1 MWRFLLPLSLC
12 IGGVWASSASET
24 PSEYLESHC
33 SQIIRWGKDPPRCV
47 ANARSDLP
55 QFDPTCKHEIVYAS
69 HPVKAATGSYA
80 ASGKLGF
87 LHTGVTFKE
96 TCRKVNHCYTFE
108 FWALDFTPNGL
119 VVPEVRNGKPAWN
132 NTAVVS
138 WQAANPHRAWG
149 DTGYIKEVHVGYAD
163 GSTLNAFM
171 GWVLDWYSKHKYYQL
186 WNVWNS
192 PTIGGKGGSSQR
204 FIDDT
209 TCSRFTQDA
218 LTALATSYNL
228 PLDSRE
234 VICKSYVTLL
244 ATDVEAL
251 SSNHITEVNDYF
263 NDIQALVKVAKT
275 PTVVKALDEVES
287 LLDSRMWRSRPRF
300 AYVYDRDRNIY
311 HKAHLTSPYM
321 AFEPVYIS
329 QRMVLPW
336 QRAEDA
342 NAQEC
347 YPFQGYENRT
357 ILV

>member
-1 MWRFLLPLSLC
+1 MPRLLVPLSLC
-12 IGGVWASSASET
+12 ISGVWATTVYET

-33 SQIIRWGKDPPRCV
+33 SQIIRWGNDPPRCV

-55 QFDPTCKHEIVYAS
+55 QFDPTCKHEIVFAS

-87 LHTGVTFKE
+87 LHTGITFKE

-119 VVPEVRNGKPAWN
+119 VVPEVRNGRPAWN

-138 WQAANPHRAWG
+138 WQAANPHRAW
-149 DTGYIKEVHVGYAD
+149 DDAEYMQEVLVGYAD
-163 GSTLNAFM
+163 GSTLNSFM
-171 GWVLDWYSKHKYYQL
+171 GWVLDWSSMHKYYQL

-192 PTIGGKGGSSQR
+192 PIVGGERGSSQK

-218 LTALATSYNL
+218 LTALATSYDVVMN
-228 PLDSRE
+228 SRE
-234 VICKSYVTLL
+234 VICRSYVTLI
-244 ATDVEAL
+244 AADVEDL
-251 SSNHITEVNDYF
+251 RPDRITEVNDYF
-263 NDIQALVKVAKT
+263 NDIQTLMKQVKKL
-275 PTVVKALDEVES
+275 TVDKALDVAES
-287 LLDSRMWRSRPRF
+287 LLGSRIWESRSRF
-300 AYVYDRDRNIY
+300 AYVYDRDNNIY
-311 HKAHLTSPYM
+311 HKAHLSSPYM
-321 AFEPVYIS
+321 SYEPVYLS

-347 YPFQGYENRT
+347 YPFQGDEDRS